1 MAGSRK
7 VGNLSR
13 SSLAVSRV
21 TLLLLLCPTLH
32 LSVQTSLPSSISD
45 SPAFGKGQMTFSLV
59 SLKTCLTLFLGDV
72 GFLHLTPK
80 WTLSVAVCT
89 ASCPQGQSASA
100 FPFHKNSI
108 AFSCSWRRVYV
119 ILSHVFILYILA
131 KILVCCL
138 FETGFAT

>member
-21 TLLLLLCPTLH
+21 TLLLLLCPSPH

-80 WTLSVAVCT
+80 WTLSVAVC
-89 ASCPQGQSASA
+89 AQPPVLKVRVLQL
-100 FPFHKNSI
+100 FPFTRI
-108 AFSCSWRRVYV
+108 ALLFPALGEEFMSYLAMFSS
-119 ILSHVFILYILA
+119 FI
-131 KILVCCL
+131 
-138 FETGFAT
+138 F